1 MGLSLP
7 RGCARESTPR
17 YAQWSNSAE
26 VSLPRS
32 ASGRRIAAPDPLRIS
47 GRCAYLRLC
56 GSPHR
61 RKSWLFFGSDDH
73 ASAAAN
79 LFSLVASC
87 KLHGIDPETYLA
99 EVIRV
104 MPYWPRERYLELA
117 PRYWADTRGRLDAS
131 ELARPIGHVSVPPPR
146 ATEEQTTTE

>member
-1 MGLSLP
+1 MHEATSEKRLAAAEAWSSLP
-7 RGCARESTPR
+7 KKSH
-17 YAQWSNSAE
+17 
-26 VSLPRS
+26 
-32 ASGRRIAAPDPLRIS
+32 D
-47 GRCAYLRLC
+47 LRLWRALH
-56 GSPHR
+56 S

-87 KLHGIDPETYLA
+87 KLHRLDPESYLA
-99 EVIRV
+99 DVIRV

-131 ELARPIGHVSVPPPR
+131 ELARPIGNVSVPPPR
-146 ATEEQTTTE
+146 ATEKQTTTE